1 MSIELVRPSNHLTL
15 CRPLLL
21 PSDPHSSDHF
31 PKGDGA
37 ADAYEQPHLAF
48 GALLQS
54 TPHQTNHIFQFP
66 LASVSCLVLIG
77 DNWQKECDRSD
88 ASRVG
93 TVSVGRSFFLC

>member
-1 MSIELVRPSNHLTL
+1 MSIELVRPSNHLIL

-66 LASVSCLVLIG
+66 LASVSCLVLTG
-77 DNWQKECDRSD
+77 RKNVTEVMLHELEL
-88 ASRVG
+88 SRWG
-93 TVSVGRSFFLC
+93 TLSFSVKP